1 MTRPGRKHCRPI
13 FPYYNMQNS
22 GMSSWFSVQRFLSQ
36 QQSALITLCN
46 KLTQNLVSLVLSAKE
61 SQRSL
66 KCKYVRPI
74 QPLHF
79 MGLNIG
85 SYLSSERLVQSSKT
99 GATYQDF
106 LKLTPPNHVELKQ
119 LPGIDY

>member
-1 MTRPGRKHCRPI
+1 M
-13 FPYYNMQNS
+13 
-22 GMSSWFSVQRFLSQ
+22 
-36 QQSALITLCN
+36 LCN
-46 KLTQNLVSLVLSAKE
+46 KLTQNLLSLVLSAKE

-66 KCKYVRPI
+66 KCKYVRPM

-85 SYLSSERLVQSSKT
+85 SCHRSSERLVHSSKI